1 MQLTE
6 NFKSEEFACKDG
18 TPVPTKYLKN
28 VTLLAHN
35 LQQLRNATGR
45 PVLINSGYRTAK
57 HNKAV
62 KGAVNSFHLRAMAAD
77 IKIPGL
83 TPRQVFNFIIEL
95 QRTGKMLP
103 GGVKKYETF
112 VHYDI
117 RGTLTLF

>member
-18 TPVPTKYLKN
+18 APVPAKYLKN
-28 VTLLAHN
+28 VQLLAHN

-45 PVLINSGYRTAK
+45 PVLVSSGYRTAA
-57 HNKAV
+57 HNRKV
-62 KGAVNSFHLRAMAAD
+62 GGAVNSFHLRAMAAD
-77 IKIPGL
+77 IQVPGL
-83 TPRQVFNFIIEL
+83 TPRQVFNFITEL

-103 GGVKKYETF
+103 GGLKRYETF